1 MHNFWLELLTRH
13 GGKVLFTVLG
23 LVFGLVVLAK
33 GFFAA
38 VFLVACLVLG
48 YVLGK
53 RVDEGENL
61 SWLWEKLFP
70 PR

>member
-1 MHNFWLELLTRH
+1 MRNFWLELLTRH
-13 GGKVLFTVLG
+13 GGKLVFTVLG
-23 LVFGLVVLAK
+23 LVFGLVVLEK

-38 VFLVACLVLG
+38 VFLVVCLVLG
-48 YVLGK
+48 YLLGK
-53 RVDEGENL
+53 RVDEGESL